1 MANHSELP
9 AGASQ
14 IVDVRDFEGD
24 GQLTLVHGYGGGA
37 FRIAKQAYDGDQLL
51 LPRQRFDWQAPS
63 WDAITI
69 SDLEPLLAEPV
80 PPLLIMG
87 LGKAPQ
93 VLLPELQVALHKRG
107 VSMEIMSTAAACR
120 TWNVLLSEGRYAAL
134 ALLAVDDE

>member
-24 GQLTLVHGYGGGA
+24 GQLTLIHGYDGGG

-69 SDLEPLLAEPV
+69 SDLEPLLTEPV

-93 VLLPELQVALHKRG
+93 GLLPELQVELHQRG

-134 ALLAVDDE
+134 ALLAVDDK